1 MAVIKTEAK
10 CIGINDF
17 GQGLIKVGGDLYP
30 VSNLLPKEVGLV
42 EIDTENRTGKARL
55 LKLLKTDA
63 SRQNP
68 QCSIYDKCG
77 SCQLLHMN
85 YETQI
90 RYKYDYVMNAFKE
103 EKVPCN
109 IDEIVRAE
117 NPLGYRN
124 KMQVAFRYREGK
136 VICGF
141 YEEETHYIIPL
152 SSCPVQTGIQNEI
165 AKYVQTLM
173 TKMKIVPYNED
184 RRTGIIRFVLIKEG
198 FQSKQVLVVIVTNGE
213 LFPGRNEFV
222 KQLKNRFPE
231 ITSIIQNYNSRQT
244 SIILGDQER
253 VLYGPGYI
261 EDSLLGLKFKISSKT
276 FFQINPAQTE
286 KLYSKVREFADFHQT
301 ETIIDAYCGVGT
313 IGMVLS
319 HDVKQV
325 IGVESNRQSV
335 QNANANMK
343 DNKISNMKFFNEDA
357 TEFLG
362 KLAKD
367 GEKID
372 AVIMDPPRSGSTEK
386 FLNSI
391 LRLSPQKI
399 IYVSCEAKTLARDL
413 KSLIGN
419 YKITKTA
426 IVDMFP
432 GTYHVECVALMSRAK
447 E

>member
-1 MAVIKTEAK
+1 
-10 CIGINDF
+10 
-17 GQGLIKVGGDLYP
+17 
-30 VSNLLPKEVGLV
+30 
-42 EIDTENRTGKARL
+42 
-55 LKLLKTDA
+55 
-63 SRQNP
+63 
-68 QCSIYDKCG
+68 
-77 SCQLLHMN
+77 
-85 YETQI
+85 
-90 RYKYDYVMNAFKE
+90 
-103 EKVPCN
+103 
-109 IDEIVRAE
+109 
-117 NPLGYRN
+117 
-124 KMQVAFRYREGK
+124 
-136 VICGF
+136 
-141 YEEETHYIIPL
+141 
-152 SSCPVQTGIQNEI
+152 
-165 AKYVQTLM
+165 
-173 TKMKIVPYNED
+173 MKIAPYNED

-198 FQSKQVLVVIVTNGE
+198 FQSKQVLVVIDTNGE

-222 KQLKNRFPE
+222 KQLRNRFPE

-276 FFQINPAQTE
+276 FFQVNPAQTK
-286 KLYSKVREFADFHQT
+286 KLYSKVREFADFNQT

-319 HDVKQV
+319 RDVKHV

-343 DNKISNMKFFNEDA
+343 DNKIANIQFINEDA

-391 LRLSPQKI
+391 MRLSPQKI

-419 YKITKTA
+419 YKISKTA

-432 GTYHVECVALMSRAK
+432 GTYHVETVVLMSRADK
-447 E
+447 